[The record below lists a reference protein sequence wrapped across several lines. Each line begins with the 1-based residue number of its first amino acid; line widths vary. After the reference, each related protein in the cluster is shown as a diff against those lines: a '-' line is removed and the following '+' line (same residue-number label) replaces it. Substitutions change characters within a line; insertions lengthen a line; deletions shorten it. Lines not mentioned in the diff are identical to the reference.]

1 MENPHGQRS
10 LVGYSPLGHEDLD
23 MTEATK
29 HSTAHKHSTKSV
41 NSIPQMHESYETC
54 ENIAAQT

>member
-1 MENPHGQRS
+1 M
-10 LVGYSPLGHEDLD
+10 GYSPLGHEDLD